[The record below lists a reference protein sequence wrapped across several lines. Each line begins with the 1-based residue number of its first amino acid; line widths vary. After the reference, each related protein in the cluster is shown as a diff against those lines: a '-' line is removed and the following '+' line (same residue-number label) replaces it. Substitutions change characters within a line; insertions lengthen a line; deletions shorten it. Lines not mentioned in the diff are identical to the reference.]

1 MTATAASGHITGSV
15 SHVLKQMKR
24 YFFTKSQSDA
34 RYYNVGERLVRV
46 NEAKA
51 TWQHRA
57 GYGWSG

>member
-1 MTATAASGHITGSV
+1 MTATAASGHI
-15 SHVLKQMKR
+15 VLKQMKR

-34 RYYNVGERLVRV
+34 RYYNVGERVVRV